1 MTRSEKFK
9 LSIVIPVHNE
19 EKCLPKLLSELEQH
33 VPTLTPDYEIIF
45 VDDASSDNT
54 FTAVRELAQT
64 NSHIKS
70 LSLSRNMGHQA
81 ALACGLEAAI
91 GDAVITMDGDLQ
103 HPPAVIPEL
112 VAKWRDGY
120 DVVNTS
126 RRESEDSGLADGMF
140 SKLFYLIFNNTSRY
154 KLTPAGAD
162 FRLLDRKCVDALAA
176 MTEHFKFFRGM
187 VSYIGFSQTTVT
199 FDCPPRFAGTRS
211 YTFVKSLRLA
221 SDGLL
226 SFSTV
231 GLVAPLFIGGLI
243 VAVAIGYFAVSTV
256 LILTGV
262 TRLEHGWASIVALIF
277 LSIGLQFTFLG
288 MFGLYIGKIFIEVKR
303 RPAYFVRETVGF
315 DS

>member
-1 MTRSEKFK
+1 MTRPDKFK

-19 EKCLPKLLSELEQH
+19 AECLPKLLSELEHH
-33 VPTLTPDYEIIF
+33 VPALTSDYEIIF

-81 ALACGLEAAI
+81 ALACGLEAAT
-91 GDAVITMDGDLQ
+91 GDTVITMDGDLQ
-103 HPPAVIPEL
+103 HPPSVIPEL
-112 VAKWRDGY
+112 VAKWREGY

-126 RRESEDSGLADGMF
+126 RRESEGSGFADGLF
-140 SKLFYLIFNNTSRY
+140 SKIFYFIFNKTSRY
-154 KLTPAGAD
+154 PLTPAGAD
-162 FRLLDRKCVDALAA
+162 FRLLDRKCVDALST

-187 VSYIGFSQTTVT
+187 VSYIGFPQTTVA

-231 GLVAPLFIGGLI
+231 GLALPLFVGGLI
-243 VAVAIGYFAVSTV
+243 IAVVLGYFVVSTI

-315 DS
+315 K